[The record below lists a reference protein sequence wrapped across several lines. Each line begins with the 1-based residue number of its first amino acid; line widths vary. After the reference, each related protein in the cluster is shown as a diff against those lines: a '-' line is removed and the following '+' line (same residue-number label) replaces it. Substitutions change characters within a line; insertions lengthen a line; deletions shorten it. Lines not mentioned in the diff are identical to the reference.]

1 MNMVKMLR
9 FLKSVEG
16 NEYKPYVPASST
28 GKVLGQSGV
37 TLGIGVDIGN
47 MNPIFLDIPDEL
59 KDKLRPYYRMRG
71 DNARYVLLHKPLKLE
86 KAEIDLISMAAI
98 ELHLDELR
106 KQFNAESKIPFDSL
120 SDNQQTVLLSV
131 KYQYGSLKSR
141 TPKFWGFATDNNWNA
156 VYHELMNFGD
166 KYPSRRRR
174 EASLIARDF
183 RPENQDAEDF
193 SSAFT

>member
-1 MNMVKMLR
+1 MLKMLQ

-16 NEYKPYVPASST
+16 NEYTPYVPQSN
-28 GKVLGQSGV
+28 GKVLGQSGI

-59 KDKLRPYYRMRG
+59 KGKLRPYYRQKG
-71 DNARYVLLHKPLKLE
+71 DNARYALLHIPLKLE
-86 KAEIDLISMAAI
+86 KAQIDLISMAAI
-98 ELHLDELR
+98 DLHLDELR
-106 KQFNAESKIPFDSL
+106 KQFNSESKIPFDSL
-120 SDNQQTVLLSV
+120 TDNQQTVLLSV

-166 KYPSRRRR
+166 AYPSRRRR
-174 EASLIARDF
+174 EAELIARDF
-183 RPENQDAEDF
+183 RPQNGDARDFQDF
-193 SSAFT
+193 QSAFT